1 MAIGKVN
8 QFKEITLVYQSNG
21 AATLQFYT
29 DLPTSW
35 AARLGGGVTMAS
47 TSGVRGQITV
57 PLDGIEGTMF
67 YPKVTPGGSTQIR
80 ILDGHVKLKLI
91 GIYLD
96 GTASPQAEIWQPD
109 PIAVGV

>member
-8 QFKEITLVYQSNG
+8 QFKEITLCYQSNG
-21 AATLQFYT
+21 TATLQFYT

-35 AARLGGGVTMAS
+35 AARLGAGVTLAS
-47 TSGVRGQITV
+47 TAGVRATVTV
-57 PLDGIEGTMF
+57 PLDGIEGTQF
-67 YPKVTPGGSTQIR
+67 YPKITPGGSTQFR
-80 ILDGHVKLKLI
+80 LFGGHVEMKLI

-96 GTASPQAEIWQPD
+96 GSALPQAEVWQPD